1 MAIEIERKFL
11 IKGSF
16 KETAFKQTSIIQAYL
31 SSVKERSVR
40 IRIYGD
46 KGFITIK
53 GDSNETGLSRY
64 EWEKEIPLAQ
74 AYDLLKLCEPGRI
87 EKTRYLI
94 KVGAHVFEVDEFEG
108 DNKGLIMAEIEL
120 ADEAEN
126 FEKPHWLG
134 AEVTADKRY
143 YNSYLKSHPFK
154 SW

>member
-11 IKGSF
+11 IKGRF
-16 KETAFKQTSIIQAYL
+16 KETAFKQTAIIQAYL

-64 EWEKEIPLAQ
+64 EWEKEIPLSQ

-94 KVGAHVFEVDEFEG
+94 KVGIHVFEVDEFEG

-120 ADEAEN
+120 TDESED

-134 AEVTADKRY
+134 VEVTGDKRY